1 MGVTVRQ
8 KHKGKGQPWW
18 VFINHDNKR
27 TSRKVGD
34 KAAAEEVASKIRAK
48 LQLGEFGF
56 EQEKPSPT
64 FREYADSWIKTT
76 VPANCR
82 ASTVKD
88 YRDIL
93 DHHVL
98 SVFGGLE
105 IPAINRKT
113 VRDFLN
119 AKINKGYAGST
130 VSHMKDVISG
140 VLNEAVDAE
149 IIPANPAY
157 SLRMKISKKNN
168 LSGVMDPLTSE
179 ELKVLLD
186 SVEKHYSEYYPL
198 FLLMART
205 GLRIGEAL
213 ALQWGDID
221 FNGRFIHVQ
230 RGISR
235 GKIEPPKNGKTRK
248 VDMSMQLTEALQVHQ
263 TESKKKGLAL
273 GIGGLPEYVFTNE
286 IGNPID
292 KDNWRSRV
300 FNKALEKAELRRIR
314 IHDLRHSYATLR
326 IAKGDNIQD
335 VSNQL
340 GHHSVKLTLDVYS
353 HWMPGKKKTEVDALD
368 DGYRQQDGKVAEE

>member
-1 MGVTVRQ
+1 MGVTIRQ
-8 KHKGKGQPWW
+8 KLKGKGQPWW
-18 VFINHDNKR
+18 VFISHDGKR

-34 KAAAEEVASKIRAK
+34 KGAAETVASKIRAK
-48 LQLGEFGF
+48 LQLGDFNF
-56 EQEKPSPT
+56 EEEKPSPT
-64 FREYADSWIKTT
+64 FKEYANSWIKTT

-82 ASTVKD
+82 ASTVRD

-93 DHHVL
+93 DNHVL
-98 SVFGGLE
+98 SVFSAKE
-105 IPAINRKT
+105 IPSINRKA

-119 AKINKGYAGST
+119 TKINEGYANST

-157 SLRMKISKKNN
+157 SLRMKISKRKN
-168 LSGVMDPLTSE
+168 LSEVIDPLTSD
-179 ELKVLLD
+179 ELKKLLD
-186 SVEKHYSEYYPL
+186 SVQTHYSEHYPL
-198 FLLMART
+198 FLLLART

-221 FNGRFIHVQ
+221 FNSRFIHVQ
-230 RGISR
+230 RGLSR
-235 GKIEPPKNGKTRK
+235 GKVELPKNGKTRK
-248 VDMSMQLTEALQVHQ
+248 VDMSIQLTEALKVHQ
-263 TESKKKGLAL
+263 KESKKKGLAL
-273 GIGGLPEYVFTNE
+273 GFGGLPEYVFTNE

-300 FNKALEKAELRRIR
+300 FNKALGKAELRTIR

-353 HWMPGKKKTEVDALD
+353 HWIPGKKKVEVDALD
-368 DGYRQQDGKVAEE
+368 DEYTQEDGKAAEK